1 MGKGEETTTSSQNS
15 FKTSAPM
22 QEAFFD
28 KPTANSC
35 RKIMITA
42 LVRKQPPP
50 QIGQK
55 PYWLLG
61 LQGNFSGTT
70 EIE

>member
-50 QIGQK
+50 QI
-55 PYWLLG
+55 
-61 LQGNFSGTT
+61 
-70 EIE
+70 